1 LHSVGDVMSRK
12 GFQAAFSYF
21 WLAIYSQ
28 KAKLKVN
35 SPKIKCFLR
44 FFNNQKFYQICT
56 HGSSRLAKNIE
67 ACFKCFAFILYIVA
81 KSGQILVWM
90 ICHKNWHCN
99 LAPGVPSGELFSM
112 ATEPGGQGFPLGQDP
127 DLPQGCQGLQQVG

>member
-1 LHSVGDVMSRK
+1 MSGK

-44 FFNNQKFYQICT
+44 FFNNQKFYQNFKKFYQICT
-56 HGSSRLAKNIE
+56 HGSSRLAKNLE
-67 ACFKCFAFILYIVA
+67 ACFKFFAFILYIIA
-81 KSGQILVWM
+81 KSLYG
-90 ICHKNWHCN
+90 
-99 LAPGVPSGELFSM
+99 
-112 ATEPGGQGFPLGQDP
+112 
-127 DLPQGCQGLQQVG
+127 

>member
-1 LHSVGDVMSRK
+1 MSGK

-44 FFNNQKFYQICT
+44 FFNNQKFDKKFKKFYQICT

-67 ACFKCFAFILYIVA
+67 ACFKCFALILYIV
-81 KSGQILVWM
+81 
-90 ICHKNWHCN
+90 
-99 LAPGVPSGELFSM
+99 
-112 ATEPGGQGFPLGQDP
+112 
-127 DLPQGCQGLQQVG
+127 